1 MAEDKKT
8 TPSAPWL
15 AGGTAAAPIAQTAP
29 VAAPSVP
36 ATPDV
41 PAPVV
46 LAAAIAA
53 TKPADD
59 APSPELVDDVIVT
72 VPKAFQLRLDNFTL
86 KAFKAGVQRMERSV
100 ATHWYALAHGVTI
113 FEDTKE

>member
-1 MAEDKKT
+1 MAEDTKT
-8 TPSAPWL
+8 VAPTAPWL
-15 AGGTAAAPIAQTAP
+15 AAGTTPAPDAQKPAAAAPST
-29 VAAPSVP
+29 P

-46 LAAAIAA
+46 LTAAIAA
-53 TKPADD
+53 TKAADS

-86 KAFKAGVQRMERSV
+86 KVFKAGVQRMERSV
-100 ATHWYALAHGVTI
+100 ATHWYAIAHGVSI
-113 FEDTKE
+113 FEDK

>member
-8 TPSAPWL
+8 VAPTAPWL
-15 AGGTAAAPIAQTAP
+15 AGGTAAAPIAQIAP
-29 VAAPSVP
+29 LPAPAGP

-46 LAAAIAA
+46 LTAAIAA
-53 TKPADD
+53 TKAADS

-86 KAFKAGVQRMERSV
+86 KVFKAGVQRMERRM
-100 ATHWYALAHGVTI
+100 ATHWYAIAHGVSI
-113 FEDTKE
+113 FEDK